1 MGTDHYAISD
11 CNPATA
17 INYGPGIDGKTM
29 PDLNSIGMGKI
40 DTGIN
45 EGKRFN
51 FLENKFI
58 EAITDK
64 HPLHGREIAR
74 KPTDILF
81 RPDVKNI
88 AGITPPESFYRTDLL
103 FHVMALASI

>member
-1 MGTDHYAISD
+1 MGTDHDIIAN

-17 INYGPGIDGKTM
+17 INYSSGVNGKAT
-29 PDLNSIGMGKI
+29 PYLNSIGVREI
-40 DTGIN
+40 DTRIN

-51 FLENKFI
+51 ILENKSI

-64 HPLHGREIAR
+64 HAFHGRKIAR
-74 KPTDILF
+74 KPPYVLLY
-81 RPDVKNI
+81 PDVKKM
-88 AGITPPESFYRTDLL
+88 AGISFPESFYETDLL